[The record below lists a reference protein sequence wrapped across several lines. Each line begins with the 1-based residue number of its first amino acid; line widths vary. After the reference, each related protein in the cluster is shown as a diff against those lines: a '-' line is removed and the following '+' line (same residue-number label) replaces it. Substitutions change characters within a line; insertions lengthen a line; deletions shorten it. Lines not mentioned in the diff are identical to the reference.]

1 MKLPDLFGK
10 ASSGRIKLWRV
21 EVLANDDGTASIYTD
36 HGYEGGSIQ
45 QEEKIISEGKN
56 IGKSNETTPYQQ
68 SVSEAKSDFAKK
80 LDQGYVEDKSAISD
94 YSEAEKWLPML
105 AKVWEDAK
113 QHAKWPAYC
122 QMKLDG
128 ARCLASKQNGIVS
141 MWSRQG
147 KDITV
152 PNKIKEALERVMVDG
167 DRLDGE
173 LYVHGW
179 TFQRV
184 ISAVKKRC
192 ADTDLL
198 EYHIYDMPHET
209 QTYKQRF
216 VDVDKSRFTCQ
227 LKIVEAFPVANQAE
241 LDKYEEQFVNENY
254 EGLMFRN
261 SSGLY
266 TFKHRSSSLLKCK
279 RFTSSEFKIIGGKEG
294 TGRDAGTVI
303 FTIQNDDGVTA
314 FDARP
319 AATHEE
325 RSLWFNE
332 LHSCI
337 GEVVTVKYFGR
348 SEENIPRFPVVV
360 GFRPSWDI

>member
-1 MKLPDLFGK
+1 MKLPELFGK
-10 ASSGRIKLWRV
+10 ASSGKIKVWRV
-21 EVLANDDGTASIYTD
+21 EVLLNDDNTASIYTD
-36 HGYEGGSIQ
+36 HGYEGGAIQ
-45 QEEKIISEGKN
+45 QEEKIIAEGKN
-56 IGKSNETTPYQQ
+56 LGKSNETTPYEQA
-68 SVSEAKSDFAKK
+68 VSEAKSDFAKK
-80 LDQGYVEDKSAISD
+80 IDQGYIEDKTSIAD
-94 YSEAEKWLPML
+94 YSEAEKWLPIL

-113 QHAKWPAYC
+113 QHVKFPGVVQRKY
-122 QMKLDG
+122 DG
-128 ARCLASKQNGIVS
+128 SRLLSTKQNGIVT

-152 PNKIKEALERVMVDG
+152 PAKIKAELEAVMADG
-167 DRLDGE
+167 ECLDGE

-184 ISAVKKRC
+184 ISAVKKKC
-192 ADTDLL
+192 PDTDFL
-198 EYHIYDMPHET
+198 EYHIYDMPHKT
-209 QTYKQRF
+209 KTYQQRF
-216 VDVDKSRFTCQ
+216 VEVDKTKFTGQ
-227 LKIVEAFPVANQAE
+227 LKIVEAFPVANQSDI
-241 LDKYEEQFVNENY
+241 DKYEEQFVNESY

-261 SSGLY
+261 TAGLY

-294 TGRDAGTVI
+294 SGRDAGTVI
-303 FTIQNDDGVTA
+303 FTIQNDDGVST

-319 AATHEE
+319 AATHED
-325 RSLWFNE
+325 RSLWFDQ
-332 LHSCI
+332 LDRCI